1 MIRQHASTERGRS
14 GLSIVEEL
22 LILTRKMAESDDL
35 NFIVEAIDQRGA
47 LMGEYDHLKNTD
59 RLFAESAEQGRPQ
72 IKKLVAEIMKL
83 DSIVN
88 KKLVEF
94 RENNQHNLRGSVV
107 RNRVLN
113 YTNSAISA
121 AGSYMDV
128 KK

>member
-1 MIRQHASTERGRS
+1 MIRHPATQERERS

-22 LILTRKMAESDDL
+22 LALTRRMAESDDL
-35 NFIVEAIDQRGA
+35 DFIVGAIDRRGE
-47 LMGEYDHLKNTD
+47 LMDEYDRLKASN
-59 RLFAESAEQGRPQ
+59 RYFAEAAEKGRPQ

-83 DSIVN
+83 DDIIN
-88 KKLVEF
+88 RKLVDF
-94 RENNQHNLRGSVV
+94 RESNKQDLQGSVAK
-107 RNRVLN
+107 NRVLK